1 MSRSD
6 PPASFVQRSQLTTL
20 LVIFAVAGAL
30 FYQYRLFF
38 HDDAFISL
46 RYAQTFLSGG
56 GLCWNPGERV
66 EGYTNFLFVI
76 LTSAMGKCGVDL
88 VVAARLIG
96 IGSYLLL
103 VAFSV
108 RRLFRS
114 GNSHSVNWLAMI
126 PVIISA
132 TALPLVIWTLGGLE
146 TTLFTLLAT
155 LGAVQFADAMSD
167 SRRSLVAPGLWFGLS
182 TLCRPDGI
190 LFIICGLVM
199 IIAKSLLVDRQFD
212 HRVWFYLIITAALTI
227 PHELWRYSYYGQW
240 LPNTF
245 LVKGANLGSAAVY
258 GWQYV
263 KDFAGAL
270 PCLPIVLLVTGTVAI
285 FVRAWR
291 PRSIWYLFLILSFGA
306 YVLAIG
312 GDHMPGFRLF
322 VPLIPISG
330 FLLYELLSEIKM
342 LQRSTYRIAVPCA
355 VLLLC
360 TGQLFFPSQSYQ
372 RAKFRDGAA
381 FLGEQ
386 VGEYINANWPAGSVV
401 ALNTAG
407 STPYFAPKLR
417 FIDMLG
423 LNDTTIARRTNVPM
437 RTKMQEWPGH
447 QKGDGL
453 YVLSRKPDYIIIGPA
468 NGDYA
473 NNFPWFLSD
482 YELGGSEQFLREY
495 EPVKVIISATAD
507 GYKNYTESVLGAL
520 RFVYYQRKK

>member
-1 MSRSD
+1 MPQLDS
-6 PPASFVQRSQLTTL
+6 PAPLFRRSQLAAL

-30 FYQYRLFF
+30 FYKYRLFF

-46 RYAQTFLSGG
+46 RYVQTFLGGG

-88 VVAARLIG
+88 VVGARLLG

-108 RRLFRS
+108 RRLFRP
-114 GNSHSVNWLAMI
+114 GNSHSVNWLAMV
-126 PVIISA
+126 PLIISA
-132 TALPLVIWTLGGLE
+132 TALPLIIWTLGGLE
-146 TTLFTLLAT
+146 TTLFTLLVT
-155 LGAVQFADAMSD
+155 LGTVAFAEAISD
-167 SRRSLVAPGLWFGLS
+167 HRRSLLVPSLYFGLA

-190 LFIICGLVM
+190 VFIICGLVM
-199 IIAKSLLVDRQFD
+199 IIAKSMFVERRIDR
-212 HRVWFYLIITAALTI
+212 RVWSYLFITAALTI

-270 PCLPIVLLVTGTVAI
+270 PFLPVVLSVVGTVAI
-285 FVRAWR
+285 FARAWR
-291 PRSIWYLFLILSFGA
+291 PGSIWYAFVMLSFGA
-306 YVLAIG
+306 YVFGIG

-322 VPLIPISG
+322 APLIPIGG
-330 FLLYELLSEIKM
+330 FLLYELLSDIKM
-342 LQRSTYRIAVPCA
+342 PERSTYRFAVACG

-360 TGQLFFPSQSYQ
+360 TGQLFFPSESYE
-372 RAKFRDGAA
+372 RAKIRDGAA

-386 VGEYINANWPAGSVV
+386 VGKYINANWPAGSVV

-423 LNDTTIARRTNVPM
+423 LNDTTIARRSNVPM

-495 EPVKVIISATAD
+495 ESVKVIISATAQ
-507 GYKNYTESVLGAL
+507 GYKNYTESALGAL